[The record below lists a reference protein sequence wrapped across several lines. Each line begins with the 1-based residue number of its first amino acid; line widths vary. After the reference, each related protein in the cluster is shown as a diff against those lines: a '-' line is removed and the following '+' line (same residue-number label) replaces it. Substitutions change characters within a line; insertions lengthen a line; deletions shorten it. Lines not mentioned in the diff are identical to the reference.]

1 MIVDTNKNVNDENR
15 IDEIAMIEN
24 KDSLKEFA
32 ILPLEELK

>member
-1 MIVDTNKNVNDENR
+1 MIVDTNKNIKDENR
-15 IDEIAMIEN
+15 IDEIIMIDN